1 MHDNKQTQGGNTM
14 TNNANMENTRINAA
28 GRCAIHDVS
37 SRFSFLMLTSRL
49 LTLELQLK
57 EASLMMAQN
66 PNQYTDNEI
75 EMLKPMIEDL
85 RKAVAVLQ
93 NGY

>member
-1 MHDNKQTQGGNTM
+1 MNNEQNSNNSQTQQLN
-14 TNNANMENTRINAA
+14 IA
-28 GRCAIHDVS
+28 GVS

-57 EASLMMAQN
+57 EANLMMAQN
-66 PNQYTDNEI
+66 PNQYTDTEI
-75 EMLKPMIEDL
+75 SIIEPMIDDL

>member
-1 MHDNKQTQGGNTM
+1 MSDKMLNEAQKQPLQLS
-14 TNNANMENTRINAA
+14 
-28 GRCAIHDVS
+28 DVS
-37 SRFSFLMLTSRL
+37 SRFSFLILTSRL

-57 EASLMMAQN
+57 EANLMMAQN

-75 EMLKPMIEDL
+75 EIIKPMIEDL

>member
-1 MHDNKQTQGGNTM
+1 MSDKMLNEAQKQPLQLS
-14 TNNANMENTRINAA
+14 
-28 GRCAIHDVS
+28 DVS
-37 SRFSFLMLTSRL
+37 SRFSFLILTSRL

-57 EASLMMAQN
+57 EANLMMAQN

-75 EMLKPMIEDL
+75 EIIKPMIADL

>member
-1 MHDNKQTQGGNTM
+1 MQENSKNNKIAQLG
-14 TNNANMENTRINAA
+14 IA
-28 GRCAIHDVS
+28 GVS

-57 EASLMMAQN
+57 EANLMMAQN

-75 EMLKPMIEDL
+75 EIIKPMIEDL
-85 RKAVAVLQ
+85 RKAVAILQ

>member
-1 MHDNKQTQGGNTM
+1 MNNEQNSNNSQTQQLNI
-14 TNNANMENTRINAA
+14 AV
-28 GRCAIHDVS
+28 VS

-57 EASLMMAQN
+57 EANLMMAQN
-66 PNQYTDNEI
+66 PNQYTDTEI
-75 EMLKPMIEDL
+75 SIIEPMIDDL

>member
-1 MHDNKQTQGGNTM
+1 MLNEAHSKPLQLPDIGG
-14 TNNANMENTRINAA
+14 
-28 GRCAIHDVS
+28 
-37 SRFSFLMLTSRL
+37 RFSFLMLTSRL

-57 EASLMMAQN
+57 EANLMMAQN

-75 EMLKPMIEDL
+75 EILKPMIEDL

>member
-1 MHDNKQTQGGNTM
+1 MSNEAQNQPLQLP
-14 TNNANMENTRINAA
+14 
-28 GRCAIHDVS
+28 DVS
-37 SRFSFLMLTSRL
+37 SRFSFLILTSRL

-57 EASLMMAQN
+57 EANLMMAQN

-75 EMLKPMIEDL
+75 EMIKPMIEDL

>member
-1 MHDNKQTQGGNTM
+1 MSNEAQKQPLQLP
-14 TNNANMENTRINAA
+14 
-28 GRCAIHDVS
+28 DVS

-49 LTLELQLK
+49 LTLELQLN
-57 EASLMMAQN
+57 EANLMMAQN
-66 PNQYTDNEI
+66 PNEYTYNEI
-75 EMLKPMIEDL
+75 EIIKPMIDDL